1 MRLTRVFTVL
11 ATMILITSISHTSKA
26 APTYVG
32 VNQCKMCHMKQY
44 NVWKDTAHAKA
55 FDVLKPADQAK
66 PECIKCHVTGDNK
79 ELKGVQCEACHG
91 PGSEY
96 KSFAV
101 MKNVKEAEA
110 KGLVAKPVNVCVKCH
125 NKNSPTFK
133 GFDFNTMWPKI
144 KHGL

>member
-11 ATMILITSISHTSKA
+11 ATMILIASVSYTAKA

-55 FDVLKPADQAK
+55 FDALKPADQANPK
-66 PECIKCHVTGDNK
+66 CISCHTTGDNK

-110 KGLVAKPVNVCVKCH
+110 KGLVAKPVNVCTKCH

-133 GFDFNTMWPKI
+133 GFDFNTAWPKI

>member
-1 MRLTRVFTVL
+1 MKGTKLFSVL
-11 ATMILITSISHTSKA
+11 ATLFLVTIMVSAAKA

-44 NVWKDTAHAKA
+44 NVWKDTGHAKA
-55 FDVLKPADQAK
+55 FDSLKPADQAK
-66 PECIKCHVTGDNK
+66 PECIKCHITGDNK
-79 ELKGVQCEACHG
+79 ELKGVQCEECHG
-91 PGSEY
+91 AGSEY
-96 KSFAV
+96 KAFAV

-125 NKNSPTFK
+125 NKNSPNFK

>member
-11 ATMILITSISHTSKA
+11 ATMVAITAMAYTANA

-66 PECIKCHVTGDNK
+66 PECIKCHITGDNK

-110 KGLVAKPVNVCVKCH
+110 KGLVPKPVNVCVKCH
-125 NKNSPTFK
+125 NKNSPNFK
-133 GFDFNTMWPKI
+133 GFDFNTAWPKI

>member
-11 ATMILITSISHTSKA
+11 ATMGLIATMAYTAKA

-32 VNQCKMCHMKQY
+32 INQCKMCHMKQY

-66 PECIKCHVTGDNK
+66 PECIKCHITGDNK

-91 PGSEY
+91 AGSEY

-110 KGLVAKPVNVCVKCH
+110 KGLNPKPVTVCVKCH
-125 NKNSPTFK
+125 NKNSPNFK
-133 GFDFNTMWPKI
+133 GFDFNTAWPKI